1 MNKYRWF
8 TCIILGLYVLLII
21 TCNALML
28 GSLRNKTER
37 QYMVD
42 IKRAVDDINGGAS
55 IESVCGE
62 YASITRISLFDP
74 KSVINSEYVVKPIGD
89 DLYTFE
95 YQDKANILPLIYMNA
110 GLGIALISVSFVL
123 IYIGRK
129 ILRPFHK
136 MSDYSVQLARGNL
149 SAPVKE
155 DKNKFFGKFLWGINM
170 LRDDLESKKE
180 RELELQKDKK
190 TLILSL
196 SHDIK
201 TPLSAIKLYSRALDE
216 DIYETDAERKE
227 AVAGIAHNAEEIEK
241 YVSDIVAAS
250 KEDFLNLE
258 VEMKEFYLSE
268 IMDRIRTLYSEK
280 FRSLHTEFVI
290 GEYTNVLLSC
300 DPVRLEEVLQNLLEN
315 AIKYGSGRYVRIGF
329 SDEEDCRLITVRN
342 SGCSVKE
349 EELPHLFES
358 FYRGS
363 NSENVKGS
371 GLGLFIARSL
381 MRMMNGDIFA
391 KTVASEDA
399 ASGKDAAG
407 TGSSVSDKEN
417 TGDFAVT
424 VVVRK
429 A

>member
-250 KEDFLNLE
+250 KGCNIYGVLTILRFCPECASVANFIASSSLLKILLRYKNIVSVFKTVFNFISQFFGHKNAKTAYFPFLGG
-258 VEMKEFYLSE
+258 KG
-268 IMDRIRTLYSEK
+268 K
-280 FRSLHTEFVI
+280 I
-290 GEYTNVLLSC
+290 G
-300 DPVRLEEVLQNLLEN
+300 
-315 AIKYGSGRYVRIGF
+315 IGF
-329 SDEEDCRLITVRN
+329 FKRIV
-342 SGCSVKE
+342 
-349 EELPHLFES
+349 LFS
-358 FYRGS
+358 
-363 NSENVKGS
+363 
-371 GLGLFIARSL
+371 A
-381 MRMMNGDIFA
+381 
-391 KTVASEDA
+391 
-399 ASGKDAAG
+399 
-407 TGSSVSDKEN
+407 
-417 TGDFAVT
+417 
-424 VVVRK
+424 VRK
-429 A
+429 HDLTDLK